1 MGKGTITTAQTRFHL
16 DGSVS
21 GRNTL
26 DRLIPAYHL
35 ESTKTG
41 RSSLDRATPAEI
53 IHIKSTT
60 FGRGALDCAT
70 LAKIFYH
77 VEGTTSGR
85 NWIVWHLW
93 KAVTIWKVALLEK
106 ALWMVRYRRKSVGI
120 WKVPFLEGIHSI
132 APVKIIHLEGTTSG
146 RSALDRAIPAK
157 ILYHVEGTTSRRS
170 ALDRANLLPSGKYH
184 LWKERSGPRHTRGNP
199 FQ

>member
-1 MGKGTITTAQTRFHL
+1 VVKTSIASSTTSASTGGPNQFWYVGVVRFDSTKTGDVAWWKVPSSRYHFWHQNDRNLLQFEMGKGTITTAQTRFHL

-26 DRLIPAYHL
+26 DRPIPAYHL

-53 IHIKSTT
+53 IHLKSTT

-85 NWIVWHLW
+85 N
-93 KAVTIWKVALLEK
+93 
-106 ALWMVRYRRKSVGI
+106 
-120 WKVPFLEGIHSI
+120 
-132 APVKIIHLEGTTSG
+132 
-146 RSALDRAIPAK
+146 
-157 ILYHVEGTTSRRS
+157 
-170 ALDRANLLPSGKYH
+170 
-184 LWKERSGPRHTRGNP
+184 
-199 FQ
+199 